1 MATTARS
8 RPCVDLDIHMDH
20 HAHDHPALGELSL
33 NSIHNIKR
41 RSSIESLARQLDN
54 FHICS
59 VDKEN
64 KSRAAAEAKVPA
76 PLPDTKDLV
85 CGGGTSSASGDLD
98 NTNTNALSLASQHI
112 ASTREQLSKHQQG
125 QFEWLLSVP
134 LPPSSTSTAGAA
146 KGRRPRSDSH
156 SDAELRHHSEE
167 ETLYFGCN
175 LVRRRSQSG
184 GSLESDRPT
193 DVYTLLA
200 TRIQAQ
206 DDFVIP
212 RAREFDAAMELA
224 PATTRLHHSD
234 TTTAMAGRL
243 EQGFHA
249 PRSPQLAVGGGSSRE
264 MYYGDASPT
273 QQPSR
278 PLSRIEDSVEALDKL
293 EEEIEALAHVTRM
306 ERVLSPEAAA
316 ARNMHS
322 AAGKST
328 STPLKR
334 ATSVRATPGSAAAK
348 SSTLGRSASVRKQ
361 TPAATDEEKAASAAA
376 GSATSPSR
384 RVPRPTSLLPPKPP
398 AKSSKAPTVAAF
410 ELPGEAVA
418 RRLKEQREQR
428 RSQHISSE
436 QAAAALAAYS
446 PSKPHFKSSKL
457 PTRPTFELPGEAI
470 SRRKREEHEAKLRAQ
485 EEEERKRREFKA
497 RPIRGAVVAP
507 GSTPRENLASLARQK
522 SRHGIS
528 SSSTTESSDGTT
540 VTPAASKRQSLL
552 LSSST
557 LKPTTTATFPTR
569 GRPPSTTVATNPR
582 AASTIST
589 ASNRSSNSGRTSS
602 TTATNTPTVVTPQ
615 EAAQQKQRGREVLA
629 RDNSFTAEREREKRE
644 RENAARVARE
654 QAAERSRELSRLWKE
669 RQRRKMGGV
678 VEGKGEI
685 VG

>member
-1 MATTARS
+1 MC
-8 RPCVDLDIHMDH
+8 RPGLDH
-20 HAHDHPALGELSL
+20 
-33 NSIHNIKR
+33 
-41 RSSIESLARQLDN
+41 
-54 FHICS
+54 
-59 VDKEN
+59 
-64 KSRAAAEAKVPA
+64 
-76 PLPDTKDLV
+76 
-85 CGGGTSSASGDLD
+85 
-98 NTNTNALSLASQHI
+98 TNALSLASQHI

-134 LPPSSTSTAGAA
+134 LPPTTAA

-156 SDAELRHHSEE
+156 SDAELRHHHGEE

-200 TRIQAQ
+200 TRIQAE
-206 DDFVIP
+206 DEFVIP
-212 RAREFDAAMELA
+212 RAPRQAMELA
-224 PATTRLHHSD
+224 PATTPRLHHSD
-234 TTTAMAGRL
+234 TTTAAMMLGGRH
-243 EQGFHA
+243 EQAFDA
-249 PRSPQLAVGGGSSRE
+249 PRSPQLVVDRSRE
-264 MYYGDASPT
+264 TYYGDASPA
-273 QQPSR
+273 QLPSR

-293 EEEIEALAHVTRM
+293 EEEIEALAQVTRM

-316 ARNMHS
+316 AARSMHS
-322 AAGKST
+322 AAGKSA

-334 ATSVRATPGSAAAK
+334 ATSVRATPGSAAAAK
-348 SSTLGRSASVRKQ
+348 SNTLGRSASVRKQ
-361 TPAATDEEKAASAAA
+361 TPAATDEEKAAAAA
-376 GSATSPSR
+376 GGSATSPSR

-398 AKSSKAPTVAAF
+398 ARSSKAPTVAAF

-436 QAAAALAAYS
+436 QAAALAAAYS
-446 PSKPHFKSSKL
+446 PSKPHFKSSKP

-497 RPIRGAVVAP
+497 RPIRGSVVAP
-507 GSTPRENLASLARQK
+507 GSAPRENLASLARQK

-528 SSSTTESSDGTT
+528 SSTTDSDSTTF
-540 VTPAASKRQSLL
+540 TPAASKRQSLL
-552 LSSST
+552 LSSSSSP
-557 LKPTTTATFPTR
+557 KPTTTSAATFPTR
-569 GRPPSTTVATNPR
+569 GRPPSTLPPSATNPR
-582 AASTIST
+582 APSTIST
-589 ASNRSSNSGRTSS
+589 ASNRSSGSGRTTSS
-602 TTATNTPTVVTPQ
+602 SQTPTVVTPQ
-615 EAAQQKQRGREVLA
+615 EAAQQKLRGREVLA
-629 RDNSFTAEREREKRE
+629 RDNSFTADREREKRE

-669 RQRRKMGGV
+669 RQRRKAG
-678 VEGKGEI
+678 EGKGEV